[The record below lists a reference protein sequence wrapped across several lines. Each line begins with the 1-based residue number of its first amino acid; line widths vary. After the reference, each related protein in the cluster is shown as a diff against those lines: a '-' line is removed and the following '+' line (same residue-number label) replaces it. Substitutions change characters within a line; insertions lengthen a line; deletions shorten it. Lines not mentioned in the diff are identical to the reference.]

1 MNKLNGN
8 QIRQKWLDFFK
19 SKGHYVI
26 ESKSLVPVNDPS
38 LLWINSGVATLK
50 NYFSGKSVPP
60 AVRLT
65 NSQRCLRTNDIENV
79 GVTARHQTLFEM
91 LGNFSIG
98 DYFKKEAINFA
109 YELLINEYQLEKEKL
124 YITVFEEDEETYQ
137 YWLDLKIDPSH
148 IIKCDKTRNF
158 WDLGQGPCGPCTE
171 IYYDRGI
178 KYDPKQIGEKLF
190 KEDIENDRYV
200 EIWNIVFSQFNND
213 GNNNYTELSVKN
225 IDTGSG
231 LERLASVIQ
240 EVPTNFDT
248 DLFLPIIKEI
258 QKFTT
263 KTYNVD
269 DYFLNDLE
277 KHKIQIS
284 FRVIADHIKACVFA
298 IADGITPGPKD
309 RNYIVRRL
317 IRRAIVHAFK
327 LNIDNKFF
335 EPVVKKIIEIY
346 QDFFVYLKNQS
357 EFIIKTIVSEEN
369 VFNKTIK
376 SGLDIFNNALENNQL
391 DGKTIFKLVETYGF
405 PIELIKELADEKQIK
420 LDWTSFDQLF
430 KEHQD
435 ISKSNKNVIAIEKQ
449 NKNLLEFHELSTF
462 DYHQQKIK
470 AKVIALFDENFNRVN
485 KIKNSSGYVVFDK
498 TVIYATSGG
507 QRFDDGYAKKMFH
520 PTIYFDNVIKA
531 PNLQHLHHFK
541 KASIKL
547 NQKFLLWHDPQWRN
561 LIRKNHSLEH
571 ILHSALK
578 KVISPTIKQE
588 GAFKSAEKATL
599 DFTYPERL
607 TDLQL
612 NNIEQEIRKV
622 VKNKIPVQVIM
633 TDLEGSKKLN
643 AIAYFNDEYKK
654 HDKLRVIKMD
664 DYSIELCGGTHVDNT
679 VEIEDCYIVD
689 CSSRGTG
696 SWRIEIISSYE
707 TIKKYFENQ
716 LSKIKEKLHEI
727 KNQII
732 ELKINDQTFLKH
744 FNEFKLPNS
753 INELREAKHK
763 INELVSRFQKIKIE
777 ANKKQIQN
785 EVKKLKLKFQ
795 EAIKNDIAIVFLE
808 NIAQK
813 EINLVLNDLTNE
825 NPNNLFVVF
834 NKTADKIQYFVAIKN
849 PNNKYD
855 ANEVIKKINQKYAGR
870 GGGKNNFAQGG
881 TTRILTENQISSDI
895 QNIIKG

>member
-124 YITVFEEDEETYQ
+124 YITVFEEDKETYQ
-137 YWLDLKIDPSH
+137 YWLDLKINPNH
-148 IIKCDKTRNF
+148 IIKCDKSRNF

-263 KTYNVD
+263 KTYNID

-346 QDFFVYLKNQS
+346 QDFFVYLKDQS
-357 EFIIKTIVSEEN
+357 EFIIKTIVNEEN
-369 VFNKTIK
+369 IFNKTIK
-376 SGLDIFNNALENNQL
+376 SGLDFFNNALENNQL

-405 PIELIKELADEKQIK
+405 PIELIKELADEKQLK
-420 LDWTSFDQLF
+420 LDWASFNQLF

-449 NKNLLEFHELSTF
+449 NKNLLEFHDISTF

-470 AKVIALFDENFNRVN
+470 AKVIALFDENFNCVN

-507 QRFDDGYAKKMFH
+507 QRFDNGYAKKMFH

-541 KASIKL
+541 KANIKL

-622 VKNKIPVQVIM
+622 IKNKIPIQVIM

-679 VEIEDCYIVD
+679 AEIEDCYIVD

-763 INELVSRFQKIKIE
+763 INELVSTFQKIKIE

-795 EAIKNDIAIVFLE
+795 DAIKNDIAIVFLE

-849 PNNKYD
+849 PSNKYD

-895 QNIIKG
+895 KNIISG

>member
-124 YITVFEEDEETYQ
+124 YITVFEEDQETYQ
-137 YWLDLKIDPSH
+137 YWLDLKIDPNH
-148 IIKCDKTRNF
+148 IIKCDKSRNF

-277 KHKIQIS
+277 KHKTQIS

-346 QDFFVYLKNQS
+346 QDFFVYLKDQS

-369 VFNKTIK
+369 IFNKTIK

-405 PIELIKELADEKQIK
+405 PIELIKELADEKQLK
-420 LDWTSFDQLF
+420 LDWNSFDQLF

-449 NKNLLEFHELSTF
+449 NKNLLEFYDLSTF
-462 DYHQQKIK
+462 DYHQQKVK

-485 KIKNSSGYVVFDK
+485 KIKNNSGYVVFDK

-507 QRFDDGYAKKMFH
+507 QRYDDGYAKKMFH

-541 KASIKL
+541 KANIKL
-547 NQKFLLWHDPQWRN
+547 NQKFLIWHDPQWRN

-578 KVISPTIKQE
+578 KIISPTIKQE

-612 NNIEQEIRKV
+612 DNIEQEIRKV
-622 VKNKIPVQVIM
+622 IKNKIPVQVIM

-679 VEIEDCYIVD
+679 AEIEDCYIID

-727 KNQII
+727 KNQTI

-753 INELREAKHK
+753 ITELREAKRK
-763 INELVSRFQKIKIE
+763 INELISTFQKIKIE

-795 EAIKNDIAIVFLE
+795 DAIKNDIAIVFLE

-881 TTRILTENQISSDI
+881 TTKILTENQISSDI